1 MQNANNALSVLI
13 MDDDELLLTLLEHKL
28 EQRGLVVRVATDG
41 QVGLEAA
48 VENKPS
54 LIVLDGMMPTMD
66 GFEVLRRLKERAD
79 TRDIP
84 VIMLSARRLEQDIVN
99 GLNLGAADY
108 LVKPFMPEELFL
120 KIQRHLKDKW
130 PAA

>member
-1 MQNANNALSVLI
+1 MHDIASACSILI

-28 EQRGLVVRVATDG
+28 GQRGLVVRVATDG
-41 QVGLEAA
+41 QAGLEAA
-48 VENKPS
+48 IDSKPD

-66 GFEVLRRLKERAD
+66 GYEVLRRLKERPD
-79 TRDIP
+79 TREIP

-99 GLNLGAADY
+99 GLSLGAADY

-120 KIQRHLKDKW
+120 KIQRHLKNVW
-130 PAA
+130 PAI